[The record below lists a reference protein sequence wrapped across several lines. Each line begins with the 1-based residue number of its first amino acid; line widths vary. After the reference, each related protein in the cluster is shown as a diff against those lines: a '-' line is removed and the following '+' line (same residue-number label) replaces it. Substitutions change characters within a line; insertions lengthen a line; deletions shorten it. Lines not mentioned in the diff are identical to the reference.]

1 MPTDRFELPPM
12 PVDELDVAM
21 DNFTKDE
28 KRLSSLLILH
38 YDPRRFFAALAAANV
53 ARAIYRHVDR

>member
-1 MPTDRFELPPM
+1 M